1 MPTDV
6 IRFTLNGRPVTAAT
20 GSTVAAAVMANSI
33 MAFRKSVTGEDRA
46 PLCGMGICFECRLTI
61 DGQSQ
66 QKSCQIV
73 LTEGMA
79 VKTDE

>member
-1 MPTDV
+1 MAAKPV
-6 IRFTLNGRPVTAAT
+6 AFTLNGQPVTAAA
-20 GSTVAAAVMANSI
+20 GSSVAAAVMANGVT
-33 MAFRKSVTGEDRA
+33 AFRKSVSGEDRA

-61 DGQSQ
+61 DGQPQ